1 MKIERMEVVGVNVTS
16 LAKAVQFFSEVLEV
30 EFQDFRL
37 GGDIAVESR
46 PVEYADTNAVTSSG
60 STRIAIDP
68 KGYLELIEVPDG
80 DEGLRNVHF
89 KVADLEEAKAE
100 MKRKGVRLVAE
111 HKVGGVKEA
120 IFHPDDVFGIRL
132 CLIEYQAPSMIAAL
146 LEGRGKK

>member
-1 MKIERMEVVGVNVTS
+1 MKIERMEVVGINVNS
-16 LAKAVQFFSEVLEV
+16 LAKAVQFFADVLETD
-30 EFQDFRL
+30 FHDFRL

-46 PVEYADTNAVTSSG
+46 PVEHADTKAVTSSG
-60 STRIAIDP
+60 STRVAIDD

-80 DEGLRNVHF
+80 EEGLRNVHF
-89 KVADLEEAKAE
+89 KVPDLEEAKAE

-111 HKVGGVKEA
+111 HKVGGLKEA